1 FHAPAAADPRRLLPC
16 PTRRSSDLGGTG
28 PTSRPQRS
36 TTLLLEHSR
45 RRTAPVLGP
54 QLPPR
59 TAVSLRTLP
68 ALPAH
73 PPPRALRPP
82 PTLPLLQVR
91 PPLPRPRL
99 PRPRLLR
106 PRSSPRAPH
115 PLCGWRGSACAA
127 PAAGRSATSIW
138 SPSPATWW

>member
-28 PTSRPQRS
+28 PTSRPQPS
-36 TTLLLEHSR
+36 TTLLLERSR

-59 TAVSLRTLP
+59 TAVSLRTLS

-73 PPPRALRPP
+73 PPPRPLRPP
-82 PTLPLLQVR
+82 PTLDR
-91 PPLPRPRL
+91 KSTRL
-99 PRPRLLR
+99 N
-106 PRSSPRAPH
+106 SSH
-115 PLCGWRGSACAA
+115 V
-127 PAAGRSATSIW
+127 SI
-138 SPSPATWW
+138 SYAVFCLK